1 MVNSSFFG
9 PSPHNTDCPWPSMV
23 RWRSPPV
30 GSIVGNKHTAVPTAN
45 FTFYTSNFTFNQGI
59 SPTCDFFLWEKQLKS
74 VAAYQI
80 LVQSTINA
88 PHLLRFQSRG
98 AAAFSPAK
106 KMVGILEIEI
116 LKLKYS
122 QPHPSKYSFAPQ
134 NAQKVTESSLIRRL

>member
-1 MVNSSFFG
+1 M
-9 PSPHNTDCPWPSMV
+9 
-23 RWRSPPV
+23 
-30 GSIVGNKHTAVPTAN
+30 AN
-45 FTFYTSNFTFNQGI
+45 LTFYTSTFTFNQEI
-59 SPTCDFFLWEKQLKS
+59 RPTRDFSFGPKQLKS

-80 LVQSTINA
+80 LVQTTINA
-88 PHLLRFQSRG
+88 PHLLRFQSRE

-134 NAQKVTESSLIRRL
+134 NAQKVTLKVL